1 MKINTQDIQNNIKL
15 ITLEGH
21 IDENTISLV
30 QDTFNSLFS
39 QNSSKI
45 VCNMQGVEHIS
56 APVLKNF
63 LENVQSARHRG
74 GDLKLLN
81 VQASLQG
88 IFRYAGFNDDT
99 VFCNNIQNAVQQIEQ
114 SAQARYDSNQE
125 DPFGS
130 TIQTSNSG
138 FTQPGNDVYA
148 PTIQGGQ
155 SPLQRNQGGA
165 QDPYG
170 ATIQMTGS
178 PLQNRN
184 RNNQNNA
191 ADDPYG
197 ATIQMTGSPLQN
209 RNKNNQNNAADDPY
223 GATIQ
228 MTGSPLQNRNKPQPP
243 QQSEELYGATISLD
257 ESPVKGLSSAPQPK
271 VQHSVDDLT
280 NASFTA
286 ESEEQDLSF
295 LSDDGTTANQ
305 TPQMPAMDS
314 TPAPIAIEP
323 TVTAESQFT
332 GTQQDTKVFKYEI
345 TYKIADKIA
354 EGHMGKLYCGEE
366 ISACGF
372 HKPVAL
378 KYLKTHF
385 SKQSYLEI
393 LTNEIRK
400 ASLITHQNIA
410 QVHKLVALNNY
421 YFVVM
426 EHVDGVNLATM
437 LDKLRQNSRLLPPH
451 LASLIVYNICRALA
465 YANRK
470 IDSSGAAIDIIHG
483 EITPENVII
492 SKDLDIKLVGLGVS
506 KASNLIRHQEN
517 PSFAL
522 GFTHMA
528 PEVKQFGTPSKSGD
542 IFSLGVLFYE
552 LLTNQKP
559 YTAEQ
564 INNQSNEIVF
574 PSRIN
579 SKATDIVDGLVLR
592 CLGANPASRWK
603 DFEDL
608 GLQLEESLQDKGFSL
623 TQASLKKFLEINSI
637 F

>member
-63 LENVQSARHRG
+63 LENVQGARNRG

-88 IFRYAGFNDDT
+88 IFRYAGFNDES
-99 VFCNNIQNAVQQIEQ
+99 VFCNNVQVAVQQIEQ

-125 DPFGS
+125 DPFGA

-138 FTQPGNDVYA
+138 FAQPANDVYA

-155 SPLQRNQGGA
+155 SPLQNRNQSSV

-184 RNNQNNA
+184 KGNQSA
-191 ADDPYG
+191 
-197 ATIQMTGSPLQN
+197 Q
-209 RNKNNQNNAADDPY
+209 ADDPY

-228 MTGSPLQNRNKPQPP
+228 MTGSPLQNRNKPEPK
-243 QQSEELYGATISLD
+243 SEELYGATISLD
-257 ESPVKGLSSAPQPK
+257 ESPVKGLSSAAPQPK

-286 ESEEQDLSF
+286 ESGEQDLSF
-295 LSDDGTTANQ
+295 LSDDGASAAANQ
-305 TPQMPAMDS
+305 TPQIPAIEAN
-314 TPAPIAIEP
+314 PAPIAIEP
-323 TVTAESQFT
+323 TVTADSQFT

-354 EGHMGKLYCGEE
+354 EGHMGKLYRGEE

-372 HKPVAL
+372 NKPVAL

-393 LTNEIRK
+393 LTNEIRR

-410 QVHKLVALNNY
+410 QVHKLVALGNY

-437 LDKLRQNSRLLPPH
+437 LDKLRQNNRLLPPH

-470 IDSSGAAIDIIHG
+470 IDSSGTIIDIIHG
-483 EITPENVII
+483 EITPQNVII

-528 PEVKQFGTPSKSGD
+528 PEVKQSGIPSKSGD

-579 SKATDIVDGLVLR
+579 AKATDIVDGLVLR

>member
-1 MKINTQDIQNNIKL
+1 MKINTQDIPNNIKL

-30 QDTFNSLFS
+30 QDTFNSVFNLN
-39 QNSSKI
+39 QSKI
-45 VCNMQGVEHIS
+45 ICNMQGVEHIS

-63 LENVQSARHRG
+63 LENVHSARNRG

-88 IFRYAGFNDDT
+88 IFRYAGFNDDK
-99 VFCNNIQNAVQQIEQ
+99 VFCNNVQVAAQQLEQ
-114 SAQARYDSNQE
+114 LSDQRFANNEE
-125 DPFGS
+125 DPFGA
-130 TIQTSNSG
+130 TIQTSNTD
-138 FTQPGNDVYA
+138 FTQPSNNIYA
-148 PTIQGGQ
+148 PTIHGNQ
-155 SPLQRNQGGA
+155 SPLQNKNTE
-165 QDPYG
+165 DLYG

-184 RNNQNNA
+184 KPSDNQNTE
-191 ADDPYG
+191 DPYG

-209 RNKNNQNNAADDPY
+209 RNKQKSNQSAEDPY

-228 MTGSPLQNRNKPQPP
+228 MTGSPLQNRKQEEQP
-243 QQSEELYGATISLD
+243 SEMYGATISLD
-257 ESPVKGLSSAPQPK
+257 ESPIQGLSSPQPK
-271 VQHSVDDLT
+271 IEHSVEDLT
-280 NASFTA
+280 NASFTID
-286 ESEEQDLSF
+286 SGEEQDLSF
-295 LSDDGTTANQ
+295 LSGDEPAAP
-305 TPQMPAMDS
+305 PQVPAMS

-323 TVTAESQFT
+323 TVTADSHFTQT

-354 EGHMGKLYCGEE
+354 EGHMGKLYRGEE

-437 LDKLRQNSRLLPPH
+437 LDKLRQNTRLLPPH

-470 IDSSGAAIDIIHG
+470 LDSNGGEIEIIHG

-506 KASNLIRHQEN
+506 KASNLVRHQEN
-517 PSFAL
+517 PAFSH

-528 PEVKQFGTPSKSGD
+528 PEVKQSGIPSKSGD